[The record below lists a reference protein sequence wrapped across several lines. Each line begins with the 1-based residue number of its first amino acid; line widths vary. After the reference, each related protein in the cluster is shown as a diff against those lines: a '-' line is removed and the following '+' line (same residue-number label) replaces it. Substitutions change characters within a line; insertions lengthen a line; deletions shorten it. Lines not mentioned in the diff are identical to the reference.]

1 MTDQFGN
8 WNTDNLPMI
17 AGWILLV
24 MTFVIAIALLAIY
37 ARKVAGVDGG
47 HVDND

>member
-8 WNTDNLPMI
+8 WNADNLPMI

-24 MTFVIAIALLAIY
+24 IMFVVAIALIATY
-37 ARKVAGVDGG
+37 ARKVAGYDGN
-47 HVDND
+47 HVDD